1 MSGTITECRVC
12 ASPILEPVI
21 DLGSQPW
28 CGNFLKED
36 AVGTEPLFSLRLV
49 YCERCCTPQLDYTV
63 PKEYMFSDHTY
74 LSNITYTLSNHFK
87 SVAQEVKQRFFRAQ
101 DTPSVL
107 DIGSN
112 DGLALKHYQDLG
124 FDVLGVESAKTAAR
138 LAREAGIPTENAF
151 FDLGFAERLGRTFDV
166 VSASGVFFHLEDLH
180 SVVEGIK
187 RVLAHDGIFVVQ
199 FLYMKRI
206 IENRAFDQIYHE
218 HLLYYTLK
226 NIATLLN
233 SHGME
238 MFDAYLSSIHGGSI
252 IGFITHKGRQPQSQ
266 RLGDLRS
273 IEDRDETNMKKTYL
287 SFAKSIEVMKVENL
301 EYLERKKSQGKTIF
315 GFGAPAK
322 GNTLLNYFNIGGQ
335 YLDLL
340 VEKNRLRKNLYSPGQ
355 HLKIVMEDE
364 LAAPPDVYYV
374 LAWNFKD
381 EILAKNAHLIEKG
394 VEFYFPVDPLAV

>member
-166 VSASGVFFHLEDLH
+166 VSASGVFFPPRR
-180 SVVEGIK
+180 SP
-187 RVLAHDGIFVVQ
+187 F
-199 FLYMKRI
+199 
-206 IENRAFDQIYHE
+206 
-218 HLLYYTLK
+218 
-226 NIATLLN
+226 
-233 SHGME
+233 
-238 MFDAYLSSIHGGSI
+238 
-252 IGFITHKGRQPQSQ
+252 GR
-266 RLGDLRS
+266 R
-273 IEDRDETNMKKTYL
+273 RD
-287 SFAKSIEVMKVENL
+287 
-301 EYLERKKSQGKTIF
+301 
-315 GFGAPAK
+315 
-322 GNTLLNYFNIGGQ
+322 
-335 YLDLL
+335 
-340 VEKNRLRKNLYSPGQ
+340 
-355 HLKIVMEDE
+355 
-364 LAAPPDVYYV
+364 
-374 LAWNFKD
+374 
-381 EILAKNAHLIEKG
+381 
-394 VEFYFPVDPLAV
+394 

>member
-1 MSGTITECRVC
+1 
-12 ASPILEPVI
+12 
-21 DLGSQPW
+21 
-28 CGNFLKED
+28 
-36 AVGTEPLFSLRLV
+36 
-49 YCERCCTPQLDYTV
+49 
-63 PKEYMFSDHTY
+63 
-74 LSNITYTLSNHFK
+74 
-87 SVAQEVKQRFFRAQ
+87 
-101 DTPSVL
+101 
-107 DIGSN
+107 
-112 DGLALKHYQDLG
+112 
-124 FDVLGVESAKTAAR
+124 
-138 LAREAGIPTENAF
+138 
-151 FDLGFAERLGRTFDV
+151 
-166 VSASGVFFHLEDLH
+166 
-180 SVVEGIK
+180 
-187 RVLAHDGIFVVQ
+187 
-199 FLYMKRI
+199 MKRI

-273 IEDRDETNMKKTYL
+273 IEDRDETNMKKHTFL
-287 SFAKSIEVMKVENL
+287 FAKSIEVMKVVNL

-364 LAAPPDVYYV
+364 LAAPPECV
-374 LAWNFKD
+374 LCVGM
-381 EILAKNAHLIEKG
+381 EL
-394 VEFYFPVDPLAV
+394 